1 VVDDGTGVA
10 MTTEAGMT
18 QARPSVVYIL
28 PDKMGGMMNIVAGLL
43 AHRRPDAFSYHVV
56 LTHNHQSRD
65 TRMAQPLACDSQT
78 TVDYTLP
85 VENLHAVIRRLAA
98 VIPPGPGVVVAGDL
112 LDLAMLSVTDVG
124 RAVILILHGDHDYYY
139 DLAVKHDR
147 AVHAYVAYSRR
158 MHRRLIECLPHRED
172 SIYYIPYG
180 IPLSPAVRRPV
191 PGPIRL
197 IFAGRLEQGQKG
209 VLDLPEIAQALDQR
223 SVDASWTIVGDGPD
237 GAALRAAW
245 PAPVP
250 VRHLGALSHADA
262 LAQLTEHDVFVL
274 PTRAEGLPV
283 ALLEAMGCG
292 VVPVVS
298 NIESGV
304 PDVVFPGVNGLLPDV
319 GDVVGFAEA
328 IAGLDHDR
336 VLLERMS
343 AAGRRFVEER
353 FNVRDRAADY
363 QVLYARYP
371 ELYKPLAAD
380 AVLQYGSRL
389 DQSWIPNPLVRM
401 VRSTLR
407 SRSR

>member
-1 VVDDGTGVA
+1 
-10 MTTEAGMT
+10 
-18 QARPSVVYIL
+18 
-28 PDKMGGMMNIVAGLL
+28 
-43 AHRRPDAFSYHVV
+43 
-56 LTHNHQSRD
+56 
-65 TRMAQPLACDSQT
+65 
-78 TVDYTLP
+78 
-85 VENLHAVIRRLAA
+85 
-98 VIPPGPGVVVAGDL
+98 
-112 LDLAMLSVTDVG
+112 
-124 RAVILILHGDHDYYY
+124 
-139 DLAVKHDR
+139 
-147 AVHAYVAYSRR
+147 

-180 IPLSPAVRRPV
+180 IPLSPTVRRPV

-209 VLDLPEIAQALDQR
+209 VLDLPEIAQALEQR

-237 GAALRAAW
+237 GAALRAGW

-250 VRHLGALSHADA
+250 VRHLGALSHADT

-283 ALLEAMGCG
+283 ALLEAMGFG

-304 PDVVFPGVNGLLPDV
+304 PDVVSHGVNGLLPDV

-328 IAGLDHDR
+328 IARLDHDR
-336 VLLERMS
+336 VLLERLS
-343 AAGRRFVEER
+343 AAARRLVEER
-353 FNVRDRAADY
+353 FNVRDRVADY
-363 QVLYARYP
+363 QALYARYP

-389 DQSWIPNPLVRM
+389 DQPWIPNPLVRM